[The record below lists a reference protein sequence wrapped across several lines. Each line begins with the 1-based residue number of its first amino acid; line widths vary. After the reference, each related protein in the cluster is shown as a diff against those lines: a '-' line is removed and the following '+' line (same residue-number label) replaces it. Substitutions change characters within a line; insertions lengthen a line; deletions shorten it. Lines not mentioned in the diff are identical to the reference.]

1 MTIHQCIVCDN
12 RLEGQGIVIRDMMFA
27 ARNNFVYFEC
37 TCCGTLQLPEV
48 PSDLGAYYPVNY
60 YSFETKRVGTVISSG
75 LRFWIRRQRT
85 AHNIGCGNIIGAM
98 IQRVA
103 PAYFGYDWNWFRRAE
118 ITPNSSIL
126 DIGCGSGRLLGELRD
141 NGFSNLHG
149 ADPFI
154 AADIHEPGLSILK
167 ASIDKIQGRY
177 DLVMLHHS
185 LEHTPNPREV
195 LRSVRSLL
203 NDGGTVL
210 VRIPIAGSYAWRTYR
225 ENWVQVDAPRHL
237 FLPTEN
243 SMIALAAQ
251 VGLRCTSVVFDA
263 GRLMLLGSEVYA
275 RDLPLYQQNGRFT
288 YEDPDM
294 FSESTRQDYAL
305 LTARLNHQKDS
316 DQACFH
322 FRIS

>member
-1 MTIHQCIVCDN
+1 MIHQCIVCDD

-27 ARNNFVYFEC
+27 ARNQFVYFEC
-37 TCCGTLQLPEV
+37 ARCGTLQLPDV
-48 PSDLGAYYPVNY
+48 PVDMGAYYPKNY
-60 YSFETKRVGTVISSG
+60 YSFERNKVDEVTSSG
-75 LRFWIRRQRT
+75 PRFWFRRQRA
-85 AHNIGCGNIIGAM
+85 AHNIGCGNIVGEM

-103 PAYFGYDWNWFRRAE
+103 PAYFGYDWNWFRRAK
-118 ITPNSSIL
+118 ITPDSSIL
-126 DIGCGSGRLLGELRD
+126 DIGCGNGRLLGELRD

-154 AADIHEPGLSILK
+154 AADIHESGLSIIK
-167 ASIDKIQGRY
+167 ASIEQVQGHY

-195 LRSVRSLL
+195 LRNARSLL
-203 NDGGTVL
+203 NHGGTVL

-225 ENWVQVDAPRHL
+225 ENWVQIDAPRHL
-237 FLPTEN
+237 FLPTED

-251 VGLRCTSVVFDA
+251 AGLRCTSVVFDA

-275 RDLPLYQQNGRFT
+275 RGLPLYQPNGRFT
-288 YEDPDM
+288 YEDPDI
-294 FSESTRQDYAL
+294 FSESTRRDYAL
-305 LTARLNHQKDS
+305 LTERLNQKKDS

-322 FRIS
+322 FQLA